1 MKNNNSNPMCRRS
14 PDAEISKN
22 YIEIPMYSE
31 EPNEDG
37 SYDII
42 GYRKE
47 YTD

>member
-1 MKNNNSNPMCRRS
+1 MKNNNFNPMRQQS

-22 YIEIPMYSE
+22 YIEIPIYSE

-47 YTD
+47 YVR